1 MKVDFPLTLTDVPAR
16 FAVRADG
23 SLIPKDYVLKI
34 SFPGVPSTR
43 ELAKDLK
50 LHFSDSLGTFYVY
63 NRGQDAERTGYTK
76 FFHLPKGV
84 DKVTVEVS
92 RWAKKREVSEI
103 KGVDLQIQAP
113 WSTMNK
119 LTQIGVTTNAS

>member
-1 MKVDFPLTLTDVPAR
+1 M
-16 FAVRADG
+16 
-23 SLIPKDYVLKI
+23 
-34 SFPGVPSTR
+34 
-43 ELAKDLK
+43 
-50 LHFSDSLGTFYVY
+50 Y